1 MNEESKEIILLDKTY
16 HGFEDFYDY
25 FRDVSEICEFPED
38 ENFKK
43 VKGEFQ
49 GTVKVKVVFEPAAGD
64 L

>member
-1 MNEESKEIILLDKTY
+1 VEKEMILLNKKY
-16 HGFEDFYDY
+16 EGFEDFYDY

-38 ENFKK
+38 SAFKN

-49 GTVKVKVVFEPAAGD
+49 GTIQVVVKFIPAEGD